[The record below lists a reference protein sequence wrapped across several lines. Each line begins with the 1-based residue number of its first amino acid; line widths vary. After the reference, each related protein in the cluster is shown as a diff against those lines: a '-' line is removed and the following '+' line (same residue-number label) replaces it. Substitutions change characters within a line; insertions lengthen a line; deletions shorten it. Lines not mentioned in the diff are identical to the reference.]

1 VTKLADYQRKY
12 KYYNIDRSA
21 DGALTIL
28 FHTNGGPMLWSLEA
42 VEELGYLWADVA
54 ADRDNRVIIVTGT
67 GNEFIAKMAVS
78 TGISSEIW
86 DRIASNVRRMHRN
99 HLSIEVPMIAAVNG
113 PAIIHSEQA
122 LLCDIVIASSNAEFQ
137 DSPHFTSGLVPG
149 DGVQIIY
156 AHLLGAN
163 RARYFHFMNEKF
175 SAQRAQELGLIS
187 EVHAPER
194 LRQRATEIAQHI
206 LKQPDLVRRYTRQV
220 GIEPIRRL
228 YSTYMEHGLA
238 VEGLAT
244 WGGWPLDGEA
254 KK

>member
-1 VTKLADYQRKY
+1 MTKFADYQHKFRYFKL
-12 KYYNIDRSA
+12 DRTG

-42 VEELGYLWADVA
+42 VEELGYLWADVG
-54 ADRDNRVIIVTGT
+54 ADRENKVIVVTGT
-67 GNEFIAKMAVS
+67 GNEFIANMAVS
-78 TGISSEIW
+78 TGISGEIW

-113 PAIIHSEQA
+113 PALIHSEQA

-163 RARYFHFMNEKF
+163 RARYFHLMNEKF
-175 SAQRAQELGLIS
+175 SAQRALELGLIS
-187 EVHAPER
+187 EVHAPEK
-194 LRQRATEIAQHI
+194 LRARAAEIAQHI
-206 LKQPDLVRRYTRQV
+206 LKQTDLVRRYTRQV
-220 GIEPIRRL
+220 GIEPLRRL
-228 YSTYMEHGLA
+228 YSTYLEQGLA

-244 WGGWPLDGEA
+244 WGAWPLDGGGG
-254 KK
+254 K